1 MAQNKIWSDPTLEP
15 KRQFRWIFS
24 FGSASG
30 RLPSYLCKTVNKPQW
45 KIAEASHEF
54 LNHTFYFPG
63 KVTWETISVKIVD
76 PLDLDAADALE
87 DILKESGYLS
97 PDNMDI
103 NLSSDQLTTVS
114 KARSAGANGALG
126 EAYLRQIDA
135 NGVIREQWTLK
146 NAWIMDVNFGALDYT
161 QDGLVEI
168 DLVIRYDW
176 AFQDSYNANGGI
188 IPD

>member
-30 RLPSYLCKTVNKPQW
+30 RLPSYLCKSVNKPQW
-45 KIAEASHEF
+45 KIEEASHEF

-63 KVTWETISVKIVD
+63 KVTWEKITVTIVD

-87 DILKESGYLS
+87 DVLRKSGYLS
-97 PDNMDI
+97 PDRLDI
-103 NLSSDQLTTVS
+103 NLNPDQLTTVS
-114 KARSAGANGALG
+114 KALSAGPNGALG

-135 NGVIREQWTLK
+135 SGVIREQWTLK
-146 NAWIMDVNFGALDYT
+146 NAWITDVNFGKLDYAS
-161 QDGLVEI
+161 DDLVEI
-168 DLVIRYDW
+168 EIGIRYDW